1 MGCMSSDEN
10 SSASGRRPR
19 IWIWLLLIV
28 LGILML
34 VPAASIGLALK
45 KTGLFSPK
53 GTANAGSS
61 QAPLPLDEGDR
72 RGDFSSLRA
81 TLEKAASRVLEAPL
95 LKSTMRKVQIVAPSP
110 SIEVATQSIH
120 EILGRNHQQYVEAV
134 DPDKIRVIVVLKSKD
149 WPALSE
155 ALRTS
160 AVKNGFIY
168 MGPSQTETYDQP
180 DTMLAE
186 IEILRKP
193 APAKK

>member
-1 MGCMSSDEN
+1 MSSDEN

-28 LGILML
+28 LGILLL

-81 TLEKAASRVLEAPL
+81 TLEKAATRVLEAPL

-110 SIEVATQSIH
+110 SIEVATESIH

-134 DPDKIRVIVVLKSKD
+134 DTEKIRVIVVLKSKD

-160 AVKNGFIY
+160 AVKKGFIY

>member
-1 MGCMSSDEN
+1 MSSDEN

-28 LGILML
+28 LGILLL

-72 RGDFSSLRA
+72 SGDFSSLRA

-160 AVKNGFIY
+160 AVKKGFIY

>member
-1 MGCMSSDEN
+1 MSSDEN

-28 LGILML
+28 LGILLL

>member
-28 LGILML
+28 LGILLL

-72 RGDFSSLRA
+72 SGDFSSLRA

-110 SIEVATQSIH
+110 SIEVATESIH

-134 DPDKIRVIVVLKSKD
+134 DPEKIRVIVVLKSKD

-160 AVKNGFIY
+160 AVKKGFIY

-186 IEILRKP
+186 IEIRRKS

>member
-1 MGCMSSDEN
+1 
-10 SSASGRRPR
+10 
-19 IWIWLLLIV
+19 
-28 LGILML
+28 ML
-34 VPAASIGLALK
+34 VPAVSIGLALK

-61 QAPLPLDEGDR
+61 QAPLPLDQGDR

-160 AVKNGFIY
+160 AVKKGFIY

>member
-1 MGCMSSDEN
+1 MSSDEN

-61 QAPLPLDEGDR
+61 QAPLPLDQGDR

-160 AVKNGFIY
+160 AVKKGFIY

>member
-28 LGILML
+28 LGILLL

-72 RGDFSSLRA
+72 SGDFSSLRA

-160 AVKNGFIY
+160 AVKKGFIY

>member
-1 MGCMSSDEN
+1 MSSDEN

-28 LGILML
+28 LGILLL

-160 AVKNGFIY
+160 AVKKGFIY

>member
-28 LGILML
+28 LGILL
-34 VPAASIGLALK
+34 IVPAASIGLALK

-61 QAPLPLDEGDR
+61 QAQLPLDEGDR

-95 LKSTMRKVQIVAPSP
+95 LKSAMRKVQIVAPSP

-160 AVKNGFIY
+160 AVKKGFTY

>member
-1 MGCMSSDEN
+1 MSSDEN

-28 LGILML
+28 LGILL
-34 VPAASIGLALK
+34 IVPAASIGLALK

-61 QAPLPLDEGDR
+61 QAQLPLDEGDR
-72 RGDFSSLRA
+72 SGDFSSLRA

-95 LKSTMRKVQIVAPSP
+95 LKSAMRKVQIVAPSP

-160 AVKNGFIY
+160 AVKKGFAY

>member
-1 MGCMSSDEN
+1 MSSDEN

-28 LGILML
+28 LGILLL

-134 DPDKIRVIVVLKSKD
+134 DPDKIRVIVVLKSKA

>member
-28 LGILML
+28 LGILLL

-160 AVKNGFIY
+160 AVKKGFIY

>member
-1 MGCMSSDEN
+1 MSSDEN
-10 SSASGRRPR
+10 SSASGRRPQ

-28 LGILML
+28 LGILLL

-72 RGDFSSLRA
+72 SGDFSSLRA

-160 AVKNGFIY
+160 AVKKGFIY

>member
-1 MGCMSSDEN
+1 MSSDEN

-160 AVKNGFIY
+160 AVKKGFIY

>member
-61 QAPLPLDEGDR
+61 QAPPPLDQGDR

-160 AVKNGFIY
+160 AVKKGFIY

>member
-28 LGILML
+28 LGILLL

>member
-1 MGCMSSDEN
+1 MSSDEN
-10 SSASGRRPR
+10 SSASGRHPR

-28 LGILML
+28 LGILL
-34 VPAASIGLALK
+34 IVPVASIGLALK

-53 GTANAGSS
+53 GTANEGNPEA
-61 QAPLPLDEGDR
+61 QLKPRDEGDR
-72 RGDFSSLRA
+72 SAAFSALRT
-81 TLEKAASRVLEAPL
+81 TLEKAASRVLETPL
-95 LKSTMRKVQIVAPSP
+95 LKSAMRKVQIVAPSP

-160 AVKNGFIY
+160 AVKKGFIY